1 MSTKAIVFALAAL
14 GSTGF
19 GLAAAQQKP
28 AAPAS
33 QVVVYKSPT

>member
-1 MSTKAIVFALAAL
+1 MSTKALVFALAAL

-19 GLAAAQQKP
+19 GLAAAQQKS
-28 AAPAS
+28 AQAS